1 MVRTH
6 RYSPVFWAIWPALSG
21 PPAMAR
27 PCSPLRLSQQPRP
40 FQIRDHGT
48 PIAATL
54 SRIDKFRQERI
65 MNESVS
71 TSTKPVTRDPVKP
84 PRSVRMEDVR
94 KKHVKTSA
102 VAAGSLLALMG
113 LAAVLLG
120 A

>member
-1 MVRTH
+1 
-6 RYSPVFWAIWPALSG
+6 
-21 PPAMAR
+21 MAWL
-27 PCSPLRLSQQPRP
+27 CSRRRLSQQPRQ
-40 FQIRDHGT
+40 FQNRGHGT
-48 PIAATL
+48 PIADTL

-102 VAAGSLLALMG
+102 VAAGGLLALVG